1 MHHAGVARY
10 VGQHGGFEEIA
21 LIADAIAA
29 GANRRQVAARL
40 AARKVPSAS
49 RIAASSTWPDRR
61 SGTGREHTAMIAA
74 VRCLLLAFACLLAAC
89 PSAGGTYVQNGRQEG
104 DVDRGET
111 NGRRFDFV
119 SNKPDLDEWVVR
131 VTGSSMWVSF
141 AQEESTDK
149 LGSINLTDKETRK
162 LWKLI
167 DALDIASRKGGKKDE
182 DEGYV
187 SIRLKE
193 PGEDGERHHIYIS
206 RASEDRDLLALARYL
221 QDLTEKYKRERPNF

>member
-1 MHHAGVARY
+1 VRW
-10 VGQHGGFEEIA
+10 IA
-21 LIADAIAA
+21 LLVVA
-29 GANRRQVAARL
+29 GSL
-40 AARKVPSAS
+40 AGCPTAGGEYVQG
-49 RIAASSTWPDRR
+49 DRR
-61 SGTGREHTAMIAA
+61 G
-74 VRCLLLAFACLLAAC
+74 
-89 PSAGGTYVQNGRQEG
+89 G

-119 SNKPDLDEWVVR
+119 SNKPEQDDWQIR
-131 VTGSSMWVSF
+131 ITGSSMWVSY
-141 AQEESTDK
+141 AHEDNADK

-167 DALDIASRKGGKKDE
+167 DDLDVPNRKKGKKDE

-193 PGEDGERHHIYIS
+193 PGGGDDAASHHIYIS
-206 RASEDRDLLALARYL
+206 RATEDRDLLALARYL